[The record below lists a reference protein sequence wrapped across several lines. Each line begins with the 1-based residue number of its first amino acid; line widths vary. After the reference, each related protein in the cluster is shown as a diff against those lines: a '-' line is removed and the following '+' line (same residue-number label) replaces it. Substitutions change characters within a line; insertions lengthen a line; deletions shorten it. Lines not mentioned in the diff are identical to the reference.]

1 MYYTFKIDGKDVR
14 LYHNDLVGDNG
25 AMIEEFPAQINKET
39 GIRESEPDKAYKLE
53 RDADGYLTFKYSNG
67 EVIYVRDAE
76 CLTPEEY
83 VELAYQKDVKGI
95 DLEYMLC
102 TVLQK
107 YGLHSIAVKHRLVE
121 LWGDC
126 SWITMH
132 IVPERNRM
140 PVDGYKLEFSG
151 LDSHNT
157 VRTRTFYVEDFVKS
171 WIDNPDLVKIEAD
184 TYSEPNGLFGNK
196 SDSELIAESRRKRLR
211 SFNF

>member
-1 MYYTFKIDGKDVR
+1 MYYTFKIGGKNVR

-25 AMIEEFPAQINKET
+25 VMIEEFPVRFNEEK
-39 GIRESEPDKAYKLE
+39 GIAEREPDNVYKLE

-83 VELAYQKDVKGI
+83 VKLAYQKDTRGI

-107 YGLHSIAVKHRLVE
+107 YGLHSIAVKHRLAE
-121 LWGDC
+121 IWGDC

-151 LDSHNT
+151 LDSYNT
-157 VRTRTFYVEDFVKS
+157 VRTRTFYVGDFIKS

-196 SDSELIAESRRKRLR
+196 PDSELIAESRRKRLEET
-211 SFNF
+211 NI